1 MSVGPRWWRPLIAT
15 GDPPS
20 ELMTWWALLYGLSI
34 LARYHPREWTVALR
48 LDSSPLAV
56 PIIDAL
62 DEAFD
67 HLPYLVLVALQPLLL
82 HM

>member
-1 MSVGPRWWRPLIAT
+1 MIAT